1 MISSIWRMTVAF
13 VSRYI
18 VTHLFLVS
26 SGANPMLARGRHDS
40 GDEAVVSKEETRLM
54 TVETLQRRRARSRS
68 LIAGLTDRWA
78 LAALG
83 VALGSRLLVAAVCL
97 VAARLFTAQPVN
109 PALRY
114 PAVAEAFR
122 GTLGEV
128 LDPLAHYDGVWFL
141 HVAVS
146 GYPAGQ
152 NATFFPLY
160 PLAVRAVALLAD
172 HRYELAGIAVSTAC
186 FLVAALLLY
195 SLVEREVGRRAALC
209 TIAFLALFPTSF
221 FFQAVYSESLLL
233 VLSLACFWFL
243 RRDRLVLAGVAA
255 LLATLTRVTGVLLLV
270 PMAMTYFGGGKAA
283 ARRGGARAA
292 ALLLPP
298 LGLLGYCLYLW
309 RVGGDPV
316 AWSTQE
322 SEWGRQLTSP
332 LTTVWH
338 ATRAAWYAVRYIAVG
353 KPAPLL
359 QAYPGQAMSFVQ
371 HEIAVV
377 NLISFLALVFAA
389 WALVVGW
396 RRLPRSWTVYAAA
409 LIVVPLLQPRA
420 QIPLM
425 SMPRFVL
432 CAFPLFAS
440 LGLATERRRTL
451 RTVLLIGSSAAL
463 VYLTGRFAL
472 WLFVA

>member
-1 MISSIWRMTVAF
+1 
-13 VSRYI
+13 
-18 VTHLFLVS
+18 
-26 SGANPMLARGRHDS
+26 ML
-40 GDEAVVSKEETRLM
+40 VSKEGARLM
-54 TVETLQRRRARSRS
+54 TVETLHRRRSRS
-68 LIAGLTDRWA
+68 RSAIAGLTDRWA

-83 VALGSRLLVAAVCL
+83 VALASRLLVAAACL
-97 VAARLFTAQPVN
+97 ATTRLFTAHAVN

-114 PAVAEAFR
+114 PAVAEAFH
-122 GTLGEV
+122 GVLGDTLN
-128 LDPLAHYDGVWFL
+128 PLAHYDGVWFL
-141 HVAVS
+141 HVAVA

-160 PLAVRAVALLAD
+160 PLALRAVALLAA
-172 HRYELAGIAVSTAC
+172 HRYELAGIAVSTVC
-186 FLVAALLLY
+186 FLIAALLLY
-195 SLVEREVGRRAALC
+195 SLVEREAGHRAALC
-209 TIAFLALFPTSF
+209 AVAFLSLFPTSF

-233 VLSLACFWFL
+233 MLSLACFWFL

-255 LLATLTRVTGVLLLV
+255 LLATLTRVTGILLLV
-270 PMAMTYFGGGKAA
+270 PLLMTYFGGGKAA
-283 ARRGGARAA
+283 ARRGGARAT

-322 SEWGRQLTSP
+322 SEWGRELTSP
-332 LTTVWH
+332 VTTVWH
-338 ATRAAWYAVRYIAVG
+338 ATRAAWYAVRYIATG
-353 KPAPLL
+353 RSAPLL
-359 QAYPGQAMSFVQ
+359 QAYPGQALSFVQ

-377 NLISFLALVFAA
+377 NLISFLALVFAV
-389 WALVVGW
+389 WALLVGW
-396 RRLPRSWTVYAAA
+396 RRLPSTWTVYAAT

-440 LGLATERRRTL
+440 LGVATERRRTL

>member
-1 MISSIWRMTVAF
+1 MTV
-13 VSRYI
+13 
-18 VTHLFLVS
+18 
-26 SGANPMLARGRHDS
+26 D
-40 GDEAVVSKEETRLM
+40 
-54 TVETLQRRRARSRS
+54 TLQRRRARSRS
-68 LIAGLTDRWA
+68 LIAGLADRGA
-78 LAALG
+78 PAALG
-83 VALGSRLLVAAVCL
+83 VALVSRLLVAGVCL
-97 VAARLFTAQPVN
+97 AATRLFTPQAVD

-114 PAVAEAFR
+114 PAAAEALR
-122 GTLGEV
+122 GVLGDA
-128 LDPLAHYDGVWFL
+128 LNPLAHYDGVWFL
-141 HVAVS
+141 RVAVA

-160 PLAVRAVALLAD
+160 PLAVRAVALLAG
-172 HRYELAGIAVSTAC
+172 HRYELAGIAVSTVC
-186 FLVAALLLY
+186 FLAIAVLLY
-195 SLVEREVGRRAALC
+195 SLVEREVGARAALG
-209 TIAFLALFPTSF
+209 AVVFLSLFPTSF
-221 FFQAVYSESLLL
+221 FFAAVYSESLLL
-233 VLSLACFWFL
+233 VLSLACFLFL

-255 LLATLTRVTGVLLLV
+255 LLATLTRVTGILLLL
-270 PMAMTYFGGGKAA
+270 PMLMTYFGDGKAA

-322 SEWGRQLTSP
+322 SGWGRKLGSP
-332 LTTVWH
+332 VTTVWH
-338 ATRAAWYAVRYIAVG
+338 AARAAWYAVRYIATG
-353 KPAPLL
+353 RPAPLL

-377 NLISFLALVFAA
+377 NLISFLALVFAV

-409 LIVVPLLQPRA
+409 LLVVPLLQPRA

-451 RTVLLIGSSAAL
+451 RTALLIGSSAAL